1 MTEMVFGDSGVRRAS
16 GVNQRP
22 SLSRQGFMRIAIV
35 AAAASEIR
43 RALECYLVSHNDKG
57 KPSATRGR
65 KVSGLANNQTAGLP
79 NVKPSKSSLFAFLL
93 LLTIAP
99 ASFAY
104 RIAAWIPPWDG
115 NALTSV
121 QQNGNAVGE
130 SNPVWYSWN
139 ADATIV
145 KNWNAED
152 ASWRAAMTGSLL
164 IPTIQNVVN
173 KSFDGGAAATMLATS
188 ASREAHAN
196 AIAQLVVLN
205 AFDGIDVD
213 YERLPA
219 ASRANFTAFI
229 ATLAQKLHAANK
241 KLSVTVYAK
250 TSDSANWTGPGAED
264 YAALGGLAD
273 SIKIMAYDYSYSTSA
288 PGPIAPLDW
297 LDKVATYAESAIPRD
312 KILIG
317 LPLYGYDWT
326 GTTGRGV
333 TYNQAMQ
340 TAQSQ
345 GAAITHDANG
355 EATYSYN
362 GHTVYFQDA
371 TSYARKV
378 EMLKQKHPAI
388 GGFAHWA
395 LGQEDPAVWNVI
407 AGGVTAPATPPPPA
421 PKPAPGTKRRA
432 TGH

>member
-1 MTEMVFGDSGVRRAS
+1 M
-16 GVNQRP
+16 
-22 SLSRQGFMRIAIV
+22 
-35 AAAASEIR
+35 
-43 RALECYLVSHNDKG
+43 
-57 KPSATRGR
+57 
-65 KVSGLANNQTAGLP
+65 
-79 NVKPSKSSLFAFLL
+79 KPSKSFLAFVF

-121 QQNGNAVGE
+121 QQNGNAIGE

-145 KNWNAED
+145 KNWNSEG
-152 ASWRAAMTGSLL
+152 ASWRAAMTGSQL

-173 KSFDGGAAATMLATS
+173 KSFDGGAAATMLATP
-188 ASREAHAN
+188 ASREAHAS
-196 AIAQLVVLN
+196 AIAQLVTLN
-205 AFDGIDVD
+205 AFDGIDID
-213 YERLPA
+213 YERVPT

-229 ATLAQKLHAANK
+229 ATLAQKLHAASK

-250 TSDSANWTGPGAED
+250 TSDSANWNGPGAED
-264 YAALGGLAD
+264 YPALGGLAD

-297 LDKVATYAESAIPRD
+297 LDRVASYAESTIPRD

-326 GTTGRGV
+326 GSTGRGV

-340 TAQSQ
+340 GAQNM
-345 GAAITHDANG
+345 GAAITHDVNG
-355 EATYSYN
+355 EATYSFN

-378 EMLKQKHPAI
+378 DMLKQKHPGI
-388 GGFAHWA
+388 GGIAHWA

-407 AGGVTAPATPPPPA
+407 KTGSVSTPATPPPTPPVVTPPPTPAPEPAPA
-421 PKPAPGTKRRA
+421 PKPAPPTKRRA
-432 TGH
+432 SGH

>member
-1 MTEMVFGDSGVRRAS
+1 
-16 GVNQRP
+16 
-22 SLSRQGFMRIAIV
+22 
-35 AAAASEIR
+35 
-43 RALECYLVSHNDKG
+43 
-57 KPSATRGR
+57 
-65 KVSGLANNQTAGLP
+65 
-79 NVKPSKSSLFAFLL
+79 VKPSKSSLFAFLFL
-93 LLTIAP
+93 LAIAP

-115 NALTSV
+115 NALVSV
-121 QQNGNAVGE
+121 QQNGNAISE

-152 ASWRAAMTGSLL
+152 ASWRAAMTGSQLV
-164 IPTIQNVVN
+164 PTIQNVVN
-173 KSFDGGAAATMLATS
+173 KSFDGGAVATMLATPV
-188 ASREAHAN
+188 SRETHAN
-196 AIAQLVVLN
+196 AIAQLAILN

-213 YERLPA
+213 YERVPA

-250 TSDSANWTGPGAED
+250 TSDSANWNGPGAED
-264 YAALGGLAD
+264 YPALGALAD

-297 LDKVATYAESAIPRD
+297 LDRVASYAESSIPRD

-317 LPLYGYDWT
+317 LPLYGYDWS

-340 TAQSQ
+340 GAQNQ
-345 GAAITHDANG
+345 GATIAHDANG

-371 TSYARKV
+371 ISYARKV

-395 LGQEDPAVWNVI
+395 LGQEDPAVWGVI
-407 AGGVTAPATPPPPA
+407 KTGGSGSAPATPPPTPT
-421 PKPAPGTKRRA
+421 PVTKRRA
-432 TGH
+432 IGH